1 MKKPIA
7 LLLAAAMTAGLSACG
22 GSSEPAGTQAPASS
36 AAGGETK
43 EAQAPAAEGETQASQ
58 TPGEGAELVVAWW
71 GNQVRN
77 ERTQAALDLYS
88 EQNPGVNQ
96 LE

>member
-43 EAQAPAAEGETQASQ
+43 EAQAPAAEV
-58 TPGEGAELVVAWW
+58 L
-71 GNQVRN
+71 
-77 ERTQAALDLYS
+77 AAGRRQPQRQDTG
-88 EQNPGVNQ
+88 NPGHRKTEESSGSTCLTGTTV
-96 LE
+96 